1 MATYNS
7 YSFDKFVT
15 DTFVDETTMSNRPN
29 SVVLD
34 DAYTSKSNF
43 ANRPNNYQRKAQGIL
58 ERGMFTGG
66 GVYEE
71 DQGVTSGEVTTQPA
85 VSPVPTRPWWETALG
100 GLFGGFQSVLGLQA
114 QQNQYQYE
122 QSRPQVSPAVY
133 VIIGVL
139 VLLVVVTL
147 LSRK

>member
-1 MATYNS
+1 MAYNS

-15 DTFVDETTMSNRPN
+15 DNFVDETTSSARPN
-29 SVVLD
+29 SIVLD
-34 DAYTSKSNF
+34 DSFTSKSNF
-43 ANRPNNYQRKAQGIL
+43 ANKPNNYERKARGVL

-71 DQGVTSGEVTTQPA
+71 DQGLASSTETTQPVA
-85 VSPVPTRPWWETALG
+85 STTPTRPWWETALG
-100 GLFGGFQSVLGLQA
+100 GLFGGFQSVIGLQA

-122 QSRPQVSPAVY
+122 QTRPQVSPAVY

-147 LSRK
+147 LSRR